1 MGFLFPI
8 VPPFLATVVGLATL
22 SLQDLHPSAYFCP
35 EDLLQLLSSLPQ
47 LETFTITFQ
56 SPIPSRDVG
65 MQLSHRRITTK
76 VTLPNLR
83 WLWYGGVS
91 TYLEAILPRMTI
103 PRLEWLQITLFH
115 QLHFF
120 MPNVLKLAEN
130 LTGGFGSAEFQF
142 LDDCL
147 RVLVYPDEGAEIYTF
162 GIQISSVHLDWQ
174 VASAI
179 QIFPRMRKALS
190 AVEHLKLEFRR
201 SYTSLEANN
210 EADRTE
216 WREFLGTFNNVK
228 TLYVNDDYLGQI
240 SRALQVDDGILPL
253 GLFPKLRKLEYYAK
267 GGNPFATFADA
278 RMYAALPV
286 TLVNHST
293 IPFPYRPLIS

>member
-1 MGFLFPI
+1 
-8 VPPFLATVVGLATL
+8 
-22 SLQDLHPSAYFCP
+22 
-35 EDLLQLLSSLPQ
+35 
-47 LETFTITFQ
+47 
-56 SPIPSRDVG
+56 
-65 MQLSHRRITTK
+65 
-76 VTLPNLR
+76 
-83 WLWYGGVS
+83 
-91 TYLEAILPRMTI
+91 
-103 PRLEWLQITLFH
+103 
-115 QLHFF
+115 
-120 MPNVLKLAEN
+120 
-130 LTGGFGSAEFQF
+130 
-142 LDDCL
+142 
-147 RVLVYPDEGAEIYTF
+147 
-162 GIQISSVHLDWQ
+162 
-174 VASAI
+174 
-179 QIFPRMRKALS
+179 MRKALS